1 MRTGIRMSK
10 RAAGLLLPAAV
21 GLFFAGCATIE
32 QKPKSALV
40 ATDRGTA
47 IYEDKYEFKPPFG
60 WKVLRNVSGGD
71 FEFGFWIFEKGG
83 FPSQTTIIYDPNPY
97 GSSQDLDTRAKQYCT
112 RFLWN
117 SGIAAEV
124 KKQEKTEVLGNT
136 AVLMELMGENP
147 NRNEKSESLV
157 YLIKTGSRVISFV
170 ITQWR
175 PMDGSF
181 SQEPFEK
188 FETFV
193 RSFKFLKKTFYEE
206 MEEKIKKLEG

>member
-1 MRTGIRMSK
+1 MRTGMMS
-10 RAAGLLLPAAV
+10 RWAVGVLLLAGV
-21 GLFFAGCATIE
+21 GLFFAGCAALGE
-32 QKPKSALV
+32 KPKPALV

-47 IYEDKYEFKPPFG
+47 LYEDKYEFKPPLG

-83 FPSQTTIIYDPNPY
+83 FPSQTTIIYDPDPF

-117 SGIAAEV
+117 SGILAEV
-124 KKQEKTEVLGNT
+124 KKQDRTELWGSA
-136 AVLMELMGENP
+136 AVVMELEGVNP
-147 NRNEKSESLV
+147 NRNEKSKSVV
-157 YLIKTGSRVISFV
+157 YLVKKGSRVISFV

-175 PMDGSF
+175 PVDGSF
-181 SQEPFEK
+181 APEPFEK

-206 MEEKIKKLEG
+206 MDEKIKKLKG